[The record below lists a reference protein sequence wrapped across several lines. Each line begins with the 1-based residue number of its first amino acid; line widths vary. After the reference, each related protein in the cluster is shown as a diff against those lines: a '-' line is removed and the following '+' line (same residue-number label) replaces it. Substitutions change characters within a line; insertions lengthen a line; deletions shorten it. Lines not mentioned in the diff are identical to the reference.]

1 MKKSIY
7 EAQRLSDLESEL
19 LNAIENREVF
29 LEVGDYNM
37 VSAWDEQI
45 EFILEY
51 CKKLEQ

>member
-29 LEVGDYNM
+29 IEVGDYNM

-45 EFILEY
+45 DMIVEHY
-51 CKKLEQ
+51 KKLEQ